1 MTVTSSFTGEKLY
14 QWMKVLVDANKKQ
27 TFPFF
32 NEANKIFSLKLNPTP
47 KMPGRGKI
55 VFPSSIGENIP
66 KWEVLQSVLLKDHFY
81 DRYRKF
87 NKEIIGLSPNFNPID
102 TEFACLVQLQFEKAK
117 QVDLNFI
124 NRKEMEF
131 AIECALENNKTNK
144 ISKLCEMFDERNSV
158 SYRLFAYDELRT
170 KHHSV
175 SIFTGNELLE
185 FMLEHVF
192 QRPWMSNLLHRVKAM
207 DCDLCV
213 GSFRA
218 NDGSRNIQVSIQ
230 GEFES
235 NCQILDVL
243 NQKVADKFCKLLNH
257 QFTELTTLDEMKAFA
272 LLILNIAKNKERAQF
287 LFELTQLVLEAYKP
301 EDVELLINHL
311 TARVYSKT
319 AEDLNQE
326 ILQR

>member
-1 MTVTSSFTGEKLY
+1 MIVTCSFTGEKLY
-14 QWMKVLVDANKKQ
+14 QWMKVLVDANIKQ

-32 NEANKIFSLKLNPTP
+32 NEANKIFSLKLDPTP
-47 KMPGRGKI
+47 KMRGRGRI

-87 NKEIIGLSPNFNPID
+87 NREIIGSIPNFNPKNA
-102 TEFACLVQLQFEKAK
+102 EFACLVQLQFEKAK

-124 NRKEMEF
+124 NRKEMEL
-131 AIECALENNKTNK
+131 AIECVLENNKTNK
-144 ISKLCEMFDERNSV
+144 ISKLCEMFDEQNSV

-192 QRPWMSNLLHRVKAM
+192 QRPWTSNLLHKVKAM
-207 DCDLCV
+207 DFNLCV

-218 NDGSRNIQVSIQ
+218 KDGSRNIQVSIND
-230 GEFES
+230 EFES
-235 NCQILDVL
+235 NWQILDVL
-243 NQKVADKFCKLLNH
+243 NQKVADKFCKLLDH
-257 QFTELTTLDEMKAFA
+257 QFTELTRDEMKAFA
-272 LLILNIAKNKERAQF
+272 LIILNIAKGKERAQF
-287 LFELTQLVLEAYKP
+287 LCELTRLVLEAYEP

-319 AEDLNQE
+319 AEDLDQE